1 MNIIDKILL
10 EFCFRCDSGYP
21 KTDSDY
27 HKLGEVLSEMTDL
40 DVASIQRI
48 VEHARTGNI
57 ISEQEAAIHS
67 DYSNNTLKIT
77 ETVNKYGQL
86 LFEGYTKEDL
96 IAVINNTPL
105 PDKLIRY
112 ISRLIDSATSE
123 SSVIKSLQEKGYD
136 ELTAKRIFDK
146 SVELD
151 SYNQLKTLLTKP
163 STQFDF
169 DALSTEGNL
178 SIISN
183 HIKFTPEFNS
193 WLYTYKPTVGGVTS
207 GNAENY
213 LRIVLQGGH
222 VPRRGDLGVYDKLVE
237 VKVTIS
243 GGFRFRGQAGY
254 GTGADVSKYI
264 MSEISKIYE
273 QKTGE
278 LLEWGNINTQLYY
291 KSSISPLNDKIKELI
306 TSNILSREQFIDIY
320 SNSLTQ
326 VYKNYNGDFKSLV
339 AQPSIQQNGIID
351 INELLPRLAAV
362 EFLYYASN
370 EEWSSLIAIGRN
382 KQYIMLDKEANFEQI
397 RDLLNSKF
405 LISPPVTTSKA
416 SVQDSLTKVEYKG

>member
-10 EFCFRCDSGYP
+10 EWRYQLPAGYP

-40 DVASIQRI
+40 DEASIQRI

-57 ISEQEAAIHS
+57 ISEQEDNYIIE
-67 DYSNNTLKIT
+67 NVNETLELT
-77 ETVNKYGQL
+77 ETISSSGQL

-123 SSVIKSLQEKGYD
+123 SSVIKGLQDKGFD
-136 ELTAKRIFDK
+136 EQTAKRIFDK
-146 SVELD
+146 AVELD
-151 SYNQLKTLLTKP
+151 SYTKLQLILTNP
-163 STQFDF
+163 SKQYDF
-169 DALSTEGNL
+169 DSLPVEGNL

-183 HIKFTPEFNS
+183 HINFSDEFDN
-193 WLYTYKPTVGGVTS
+193 WLYTYKPTVGGVTT
-207 GNAENY
+207 GNAENF

-237 VKVTIS
+237 VKVTIA

-278 LLEWGNINTQLYY
+278 LLEWGDINTQLYY

-306 TSNILSREQFIDIY
+306 DANILSREQFIDIY
-320 SNSLTQ
+320 SNSLMQ

-397 RDLLNSKF
+397 RAILNSKF
-405 LISPPVTTSKA
+405 LIGVPVTTSKA

>member
-1 MNIIDKILL
+1 MDIINKILL
-10 EFCFRCDSGYP
+10 EWTYQLPSGYP

-27 HKLGEVLSEMTDL
+27 HKLSEVLSEMTDL
-40 DVASIQRI
+40 DAASIQRI

-57 ISEQEAAIHS
+57 TSEQEDAIHS
-67 DYSNNTLKIT
+67 DYSNNTLEIT

-123 SSVIKSLQEKGYD
+123 SSVIKSLQEKGYN

-169 DALSTEGNL
+169 DALSVEGNL
-178 SIISN
+178 SVISN
-183 HIKFTPEFNS
+183 HINFTPEFDS
-193 WLYTYKPTVGGVTS
+193 WLYTYNPTYGGVTT
-207 GNAENY
+207 GAAENY
-213 LRIVLQGGH
+213 LRITLQGGH
-222 VPRRGDLGVYDKLVE
+222 VPKSGDVGIYDKTLE

-243 GGFRFRGQAGY
+243 GGFRLRGQAGY
-254 GTGADVSKYI
+254 GSGDQVSAHIMREVSKL
-264 MSEISKIYE
+264 YE

-278 LLEWGNINTQLYY
+278 SLEWGDIDTNLYS
-291 KSSISPLNDKIKELI
+291 KKPPVSPLNIKIKELI
-306 TSNILSREQFIDIY
+306 ESKIITREQFVQIY
-320 SNSLTQ
+320 TDALKLL
-326 VYKNYNGDFKSLV
+326 YINYNGDLKSLV
-339 AQPSIQQNGIID
+339 AQPSIQQDGIID
-351 INELLPRLAAV
+351 INEILPRLAAV
-362 EFLYYASN
+362 EFLYYASS
-370 EEWSSLIAIGRN
+370 ESWDALIAFGRN
-382 KQYIMLDKEANFEQI
+382 KQYIILDKETKFEQI
-397 RDLLNSKF
+397 RDIFNSKF
-405 LISPPVTTSKA
+405 TISKPATKNAT
-416 SVQDSLTKVEYKG
+416 VQDSLTKVEYKG

>member
-1 MNIIDKILL
+1 MDIINKILL
-10 EFCFRCDSGYP
+10 EWTYQLPSGYP

-40 DVASIQRI
+40 DVADIQRI
-48 VEHARTGNI
+48 VERARTGNI
-57 ISEQEAAIHS
+57 ITEQEDAIHS
-67 DYSNNTLKIT
+67 DYSNNTLEIT

-123 SSVIKSLQEKGYD
+123 SSVIKGLQEKGFD
-136 ELTAKRIFDK
+136 EQTAKRIFDK
-146 SVELD
+146 AVELD
-151 SYNQLKTLLTKP
+151 SYVKLQQLLTKP

-169 DALSTEGNL
+169 DSLSIEGNL
-178 SIISN
+178 SVISN
-183 HIKFTPEFNS
+183 HINFTPEFEN
-193 WLYTYKPTVGGVTS
+193 WLYTYKPTYGGVAT
-207 GNAENY
+207 GAAENY
-213 LRIVLQGGH
+213 LRITLQGGH
-222 VPRRGDLGVYDKLVE
+222 VPKVGDVGVYDKTLE
-237 VKVTIS
+237 VKVTMS
-243 GGFRFRGQAGY
+243 GGFRLRGQAGY
-254 GTGADVSKYI
+254 GTGADVSSYI

-278 LLEWGNINTQLYY
+278 LLEWGDINTQLYY
-291 KSSISPLNDKIKELI
+291 KTSISPLNEKVKELI
-306 TSNILSREQFIDIY
+306 SSNILTREQFVDIY
-320 SNSLTQ
+320 ANSLMQ
-326 VYKNYNGDFKSLV
+326 VYKNFTGDLKSLV

-370 EEWSSLIAIGRN
+370 EPWNSLIAVGRN
-382 KQYIMLDKEANFEQI
+382 KQYIVLDKEANFEQI
-397 RDLLNSKF
+397 RDIFDSKF
-405 LISPPVTTSKA
+405 LIGVPVTTIKA
-416 SVQDSLTKVEYKG
+416 SSQDSLTKVEYKG

>member
-1 MNIIDKILL
+1 MDIINKILL
-10 EFCFRCDSGYP
+10 EWRYRLPSGYP

-27 HKLGEVLSEMTDL
+27 HILRDVLLEMTDL
-40 DVASIQRI
+40 DTTTIHRI
-48 VEHARTGNI
+48 VEQSRTGNI
-57 ISEQEAAIHS
+57 ITEQEDKLINES
-67 DYSNNTLKIT
+67 TNKTLELT
-77 ETVNKYGQL
+77 ETINSSGQL

-112 ISRLIDSATSE
+112 ISRLIDGATSE
-123 SSVIKSLQEKGYD
+123 SSVIKGLQAKGFD
-136 ELTAKRIFDK
+136 ELAAKQIFDK
-146 SVELD
+146 AVELD
-151 SYNQLKTLLTKP
+151 SYTKLQLMLTNP
-163 STQFDF
+163 SNQFDF
-169 DALSTEGNL
+169 DSLPVEGNL

-183 HIKFTPEFNS
+183 HINFSDEFNN
-193 WLYTYKPTVGGVTS
+193 WLFTYKPTVGGVTS
-207 GNAENY
+207 GNAENF

-222 VPRRGDLGVYDKLVE
+222 VPRRGDVGVYDKLVE
-237 VKVTIS
+237 VKVTVA
-243 GGFRFRGQAGY
+243 GGFRMNSQSGY

-291 KSSISPLNDKIKELI
+291 KTSISPLNEKIKELI
-306 TSNILSREQFIDIY
+306 ASNILSREQFIDIY
-320 SNSLTQ
+320 SNSLMQ

-339 AQPSIQQNGIID
+339 TQPSIQQNGIID

-416 SVQDSLTKVEYKG
+416 SVQSSLTKVEYKG

>member
-1 MNIIDKILL
+1 MDIVNKILL
-10 EFCFRCDSGYP
+10 EWRYQLPAGYP

-40 DVASIQRI
+40 DVATIQRI
-48 VEHARTGNI
+48 VEQARTGNI
-57 ISEQEAAIHS
+57 ITEQEDHLIVE
-67 DYSNNTLKIT
+67 DTDKNLELT
-77 ETVNKYGQL
+77 ETINSSGQL

-123 SSVIKSLQEKGYD
+123 SSVIKSLQEKGFD
-136 ELTAKRIFDK
+136 EQTAKRIFDK

-151 SYNQLKTLLTKP
+151 SYTKLQQLLTKP

-178 SIISN
+178 SVISN
-183 HIKFTPEFNS
+183 HIKFTPEFDS
-193 WLYTYKPTVGGVTS
+193 WLYTYKPTFGGVTS
-207 GNAENY
+207 GNAENF

-222 VPRRGDLGVYDKLVE
+222 VPKAGDVGVYDKTLE
-237 VKVTIS
+237 VKVTMS
-243 GGFRFRGQAGY
+243 GGFRLRGQAGY

-264 MSEISKIYE
+264 MAEISKIYE
-273 QKTGE
+273 QKIGE
-278 LLEWGNINTQLYY
+278 LLEWGDINTQLYY
-291 KSSISPLNDKIKELI
+291 KSTISPLNEKIKELI
-306 TSNILSREQFIDIY
+306 ESKIITREQFVDIY
-320 SNSLTQ
+320 TQSLMQ
-326 VYKNYNGDFKSLV
+326 VYKNFTGDIKSLV
-339 AQPSIQQNGIID
+339 AQPSIQQNGIIN
-351 INELLPRLAAV
+351 INELLPRLAAA

-370 EEWSSLIAIGRN
+370 ESWNSLIAIGRN
-382 KQYIMLDKEANFEQI
+382 KQYIVLDKEANFEQI
-397 RDLLNSKF
+397 RDIFDSKF
-405 LISPPVTTSKA
+405 LIGVPVTTIKA